1 MGTKLERG
9 MASEVK
15 GLPTEGTGEY
25 EDLKRG
31 ILKDNETAD
40 EDEAIIGFKS
50 GKAAIPEH
58 DRNMARDPQKG
69 ADFELTEGLI
79 GRELAEKHIAI
90 TKRLRELE
98 DGVTEDVLAE
108 GDPEV
113 LYAFYVADWLD
124 KTDKGYVP
132 QNPNGRNSKY
142 RYFKKEGWGGPEK
155 GLEKLV
161 KTQLSFSR
169 ETINQGDDIL
179 QKFTP
184 EMMKLDLISNAWNN
198 ITDVIRMNGILK
210 KYFPELE
217 GKLAKYL
224 ERLREFENL
233 VAQTLDFLGL
243 QMVVPKLLEAI
254 PKQDSDRYDVDSSWL
269 EDEKLAKD
277 HKIME
282 MIKKHHWSKKFLSPL
297 ISDIRGVG
305 IVDRSGVPLSK
316 ADVVVYFPPSK

>member
-90 TKRLRELE
+90 TKRLGELE

-124 KTDKGYVP
+124 KT
-132 QNPNGRNSKY
+132 
-142 RYFKKEGWGGPEK
+142 EK